1 MSSKT
6 IVDARFERII
16 DETPSAL
23 IEDEQADAILWREY
37 YHEYMATPEA
47 SEEEARQYADQMME

>member
-16 DETPSAL
+16 DNTPSEL

-37 YHEYMATPEA
+37 YDEAKAAGFSHELA
-47 SEEEARQYADQMME
+47 EEWANKNME